1 MTDTTTTATARQIG
15 HYNDLANTLSARGEL
30 VDTPNWLT
38 ISKADASEM
47 ITDLQTLIDTP
58 TGPAPSRSHLLD
70 LSDAVIYGLDALEHN
85 ELPLPNGKGRYSE
98 IEAARRA
105 ATTSAKCDDL
115 IAHWRKVA
123 DDLDY

>member
-1 MTDTTTTATARQIG
+1 MKNNENPATARQISY
-15 HYNDLANTLSARGEL
+15 YNDLANKLSARGEL

-38 ISKADASEM
+38 ISKAEASEM

-105 ATTSAKCDDL
+105 ATTSAKCDEL
-115 IAHWRKVA
+115 IARWRKVA